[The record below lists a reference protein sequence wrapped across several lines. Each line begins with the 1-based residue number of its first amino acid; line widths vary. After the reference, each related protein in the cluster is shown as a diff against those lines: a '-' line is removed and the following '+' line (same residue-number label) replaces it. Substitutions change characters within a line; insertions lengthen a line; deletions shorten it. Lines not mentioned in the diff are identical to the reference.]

1 MKIQKASSVIL
12 PLACLLLLLGCEHIV
27 FTPDSS
33 GRIDFARQIHPIF
46 NNNCAFANCHI
57 DGSTPSGLVLT
68 SYNKVAEG
76 GEEGN
81 AIIPFEPALSH
92 LFQHVNGDSN
102 LSPQAEPP
110 MPYQQP
116 RLPAADI
123 MTIYKWIEQGAPDES
138 GTPMYSDDSEEHFI
152 ITNQSDDFLTL
163 ISAETGLISR
173 VISLFSPTWPF
184 PKAPPRSPHY
194 VSVAPDG
201 NTAYVSLIGVGRL
214 LKIDVPSRKII
225 KELAL
230 GGSPAHIEIT
240 TDGNKAVVSN
250 FSNQN
255 AIHVIDLAS
264 FTEERKINNV
274 FYNPHG
280 MALLPDGKTLF
291 TAGNGSD
298 LLYRID
304 ISSGSTES
312 YKLSSLTPD
321 VGATPPRLT
330 PYQIRFNPND
340 DNLYVSCSKTNEVR
354 IWNTQSQTFIDSV
367 QVGGTPLLMDFNEA
381 RTELWVACKGDNSI
395 AIIDVQSRTLK
406 EVIQDLPDQPHG
418 VKFSS
423 DGETVGVTCEHVSGE
438 PDQHHPGTRSGS
450 PGVFVLIDAATRM
463 IIAERE
469 VGGFAAG
476 IDVIP

>member
-12 PLACLLLLLGCEHIV
+12 SLACLLLLPGCEHTI

-33 GRIDFARQIHPIF
+33 GRIDFARQVQPIF
-46 NNNCAFANCHI
+46 TNNCAFANCHI
-57 DGSTPSGLVLT
+57 DGSSPSELVLT
-68 SYNKVAEG
+68 SFERLSEG
-76 GEEGN
+76 GHEGN
-81 AIIPFEPALSH
+81 AVIPFEPALSH

-110 MPYQQP
+110 MPFQRQ
-116 RLPAADI
+116 RLRVDDI

-138 GTPMYSDDSEEHFI
+138 GAPMYGDASEEHFI

-163 ISAETGLISR
+163 INAETGLISR
-173 VISLFSPTWPF
+173 IIPLFAPTWPF
-184 PKAPPRSPHY
+184 PQTPPRAPHY
-194 VSVAPDG
+194 VSVTPDG
-201 NTAYVSLIGVGRL
+201 KTAYVSLIAAGL
-214 LKIDVPSRKII
+214 ILKIDLPSRKIV

-230 GGSPAHIEIT
+230 GGSPAHIELT
-240 TDGNKAVVSN
+240 PNGGKAVVSN

-264 FTEERKINNV
+264 FSEERKINNV

-280 MALLPDGKTLF
+280 MTLLPDGKTLF
-291 TAGNGSD
+291 TAGNVSD

-304 ISSGSTES
+304 ISSGASQS
-312 YKLSSLTPD
+312 FKLSGLTPD
-321 VGATPPRLT
+321 VGETSPKLT
-330 PYQIRFNPND
+330 PYQIRYNPND
-340 DNLYVSCSKTNEVR
+340 NNLYVSCRKTNEVR
-354 IWNTQSQTFIDSV
+354 VWNTVSQAFIDSI
-367 QVGGTPLLMDFNEA
+367 QVGKSPLLMDFNSD
-381 RTELWVACKGDNSI
+381 RTELWVACQGDSSI
-395 AIIDVQSRTLK
+395 YIIDVPGKSIKQ
-406 EVIQDLPDQPHG
+406 VIEDLPNQPHG

-423 DGETVGVTCEHVSGE
+423 DGKTAGLTCEHVTGD

-450 PGVFVLIDAATRM
+450 PGVFVLIDAATRA

>member
-1 MKIQKASSVIL
+1 MKTQKAFLLIL
-12 PLACLLLLLGCEHIV
+12 PIAGFILLHGCEHTV
-27 FTPDSS
+27 FTPDPP
-33 GRIDFARQIHPIF
+33 GRINYARQIQPIF
-46 NNNCAFANCHI
+46 TNNCAFANCHI
-57 DGSTPSGLVLT
+57 DGSSPSELVLT
-68 SYNKVAEG
+68 SFEKLSEG
-76 GEEGN
+76 AHHGN
-81 AIIPFEPALSH
+81 AIIPFEPSLSH

-110 MPYQQP
+110 MPFQRP

-123 MTIYKWIEQGAPDES
+123 MTISKWIEQGAPDES
-138 GTPMYSDDSEEHFI
+138 GTPMYSDDSDEHFI

-163 ISAETGLISR
+163 INTETGLISR
-173 VISLFSPTWPF
+173 LIPLFAPTWPF
-184 PKAPPRSPHY
+184 PQAPPRAPHY

-201 NTAYVSLIGVGRL
+201 KTAYVSLIAAGLL
-214 LKIDVPSRKII
+214 LKIDLPSRTIV

-230 GGSPAHIEIT
+230 GGSPAHIEIAAA
-240 TDGNKAVVSN
+240 GGKAVVSN

-264 FTEERKINNV
+264 FSEERKINNV
-274 FYNPHG
+274 FDNPHG

-291 TAGNGSD
+291 TAGNASD

-304 ISSGSTES
+304 ISSGASQS

-321 VGATPPRLT
+321 VGETSSKLT

-340 DNLYVSCSKTNEVR
+340 DNLYVTCSKTNEVR
-354 IWNTQSQTFIDSV
+354 IWNTQSKTFIDSV
-367 QVGGTPLLMDFNEA
+367 QVGSTPLLMDFNSG

-395 AIIDVQSRTLK
+395 AIIDVQAHTLK

-423 DGETVGVTCEHVSGE
+423 DGKTVGLTCEHLAGD

-450 PGVFVLIDAATRM
+450 PGVFVLIDAATRT